1 MRLVRLAPW
10 ETAQS
15 QIKTNVICNESK
27 KVMIGSGKGKDLG
40 KEGKKC
46 INYGEKSINYWEML
60 LLGSKF

>member
-1 MRLVRLAPW
+1 
-10 ETAQS
+10 
-15 QIKTNVICNESK
+15 
-27 KVMIGSGKGKDLG
+27 MIGSGKGKDLG